1 MEYIMKVQIGY
12 FIPEFPG
19 QTHIFL
25 WREISALE
33 SMGIEIDIVST
44 KRPLSKIMSHTWSLE
59 AQQRTT
65 YLFPPS
71 KNLIATVLE
80 ILRCGPGGWFRCLGA
95 ILRAREVT
103 LYERL
108 RLFAL
113 AFIGAELSYLARS
126 RRWKHLHVHSCAD
139 AANVAMFASLI
150 SKLPYSL
157 TLHGPI
163 TDYGPNQEQ
172 KWRFAAFGIVITK
185 KIYDEVSRCLAG
197 HLPQKVE
204 IAPMGVDYL
213 RIKRKA
219 AYSPW
224 NGNQICRIFSCGRL
238 NFCKGHADLITAI
251 DLLKKRGFNAY
262 LEIAG
267 EDEQGGNGYRKELE
281 KLIEQLSLK
290 DCVHLLGAVSE
301 DTIKESLEKA
311 HVFVLASL
319 HEPLGV
325 AIMEAMAMEVP
336 VVVTGSGGVKEL
348 VDDGVDGILVRPEE
362 PEEITDAITRV
373 LQNKELALSL
383 SKEARKK
390 ITTKF
395 NHRRSAET
403 LVRCLKELTQE
414 LSPNHNHRTRHE
426 ITSTPKSRGFP

>member
-1 MEYIMKVQIGY
+1 MKTRIGY

-19 QTHIFL
+19 QTHIFF
-25 WREISALE
+25 WREMAALE
-33 SMGIEIDIVST
+33 SMGIEVDLVST
-44 KRPLSKIMSHTWSLE
+44 KRPPSKIMSHIWTVE

-65 YLFPPS
+65 YLFPPGE
-71 KNLIATVLE
+71 NLIATFLE
-80 ILRCGPGGWFRCLGA
+80 ILRCGPGGWFRCLWA
-95 ILRAREVT
+95 ILRARQVT
-103 LYERL
+103 LSERL

-113 AFIGAELSYLARS
+113 AFIGAELSYLARV

-163 TDYGPNQEQ
+163 IDYGPNQEQ

-185 KIYDEVSRCLAG
+185 KLYNEVNKCLAG
-197 HLPQKVE
+197 YLPQKVE
-204 IAPMGVDYL
+204 IAPMGVDPSHFN
-213 RIKRKA
+213 RKA
-219 AYSPW
+219 VYSPW
-224 NGNQICRIFSCGRL
+224 NGNEACRIFSCGRL
-238 NFCKGHADLITAI
+238 NLCKGHADLITAI
-251 DLLKKRGFNAY
+251 DLLKKRGFNVY

-281 KLIEQLSLK
+281 KLIERLSLK
-290 DCVHLLGAVSE
+290 DCVRLLGAVSE
-301 DTIKESLEKA
+301 DTVKESLEKA

-325 AIMEAMAMEVP
+325 AIMEAMAMQLP

-348 VDDGVDGILVRPEE
+348 VDDGVDGILIQPKNPEE
-362 PEEITDAITRV
+362 MVDAIAKV

-383 SKEARKK
+383 SKESRKK
-390 ITTKF
+390 ILAKF
-395 NHRRSAET
+395 HHRLSAEV
-403 LVRCLKELTQE
+403 LVRCLKELTQQP
-414 LSPNHNHRTRHE
+414 SQIYNHSQIHD
-426 ITSTPKSRGFP
+426 ITSTPSSM